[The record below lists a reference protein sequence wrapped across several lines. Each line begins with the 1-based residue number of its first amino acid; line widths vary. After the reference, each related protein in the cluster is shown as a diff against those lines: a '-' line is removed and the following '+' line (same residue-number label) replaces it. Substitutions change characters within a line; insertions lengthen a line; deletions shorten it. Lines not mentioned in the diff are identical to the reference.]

1 MLTGMCGMQV
11 KKVML
16 QLFGQILMTPCNPFA
31 CNKAYTEF
39 FISHHYLTFLKLYN
53 SDGFDSSTLSL
64 CALHL
69 QVRTLNHPSFLNQE
83 RFLCACACACVRV
96 SACAVY

>member
-69 QVRTLNHPSFLNQE
+69 QVRTLCL
-83 RFLCACACACVRV
+83 RV
-96 SACAVY
+96 SACLRVRCVLTSGM